1 LALCRN
7 RPDLREPLSESG
19 DIGAQVLFAIHEE
32 AALTLDDVVMR
43 RTGIGQLGNPGI
55 DRLNRVADIMAAELC
70 WDEARKRSELASIQ
84 RNFQL
89 TTAPQ

>member
-1 LALCRN
+1 M
-7 RPDLREPLSESG
+7 
-19 DIGAQVLFAIHEE
+19 LFAIQQE

-43 RTGIGQLGNPGI
+43 RTGIGQLGNPGQ
-55 DRLNRVADIMAAELC
+55 DKLARVADLMAVELG
-70 WDEARKRSELASIQ
+70 WDETRKRSELASVQ